1 MEKHRKSKQE
11 ELDLPF
17 IDFLNGC
24 AILLLVIFA
33 WLGLPVIAIYSF
45 LAY

>member
-1 MEKHRKSKQE
+1 MKKRRNTNRK

-17 IDFLNGC
+17 IDFLNGG
-24 AILLLVIFA
+24 AILVLVIFA
-33 WLGLPVIAIYSF
+33 WLGLPAIAIYSF

>member
-1 MEKHRKSKQE
+1 MLKCKKSNRK

-17 IDFLNGC
+17 IDFLNGG
-24 AILLLVIFA
+24 AILVLVIFA
-33 WLGLPVIAIYSF
+33 WLGRPAIAIYSF